1 MPKRRW
7 QEPNASGGPTAGGR
21 MKHQVTGAVL
31 AVGTAMAISAL
42 PAVPAA
48 AAISGS
54 ETVSGTIV
62 TSGASGT
69 STVIKTVIV
78 AKGVFDGVGQIAP
91 VPSLPTDPPNV
102 NRVDLIYPVGT
113 MHLVATTVG
122 FTSSVNPTTCRFTA
136 TIQQTAVVTGGTGLF
151 ANASGDFTQT
161 INAEG
166 LQARNSD
173 GGCSATQPALQ
184 EVDKIA
190 ASGTLSF

>member
-1 MPKRRW
+1 MKR
-7 QEPNASGGPTAGGR
+7 
-21 MKHQVTGAVL
+21 QVTGAVL
-31 AVGTAMAISAL
+31 AVGSATAISAL

-91 VPSLPTDPPNV
+91 VPSLPTDPQNV
-102 NRVDLIYPVGT
+102 NRADLIYPVGT

-122 FTSSVNPTTCRFTA
+122 FTSSVNPTSCRFTA
-136 TIQQTAVVTGGTGLF
+136 TIQQTAIVTGGTGLF
-151 ANASGDFTQT
+151 AQ
-161 INAEG
+161 
-166 LQARNSD
+166 R
-173 GGCSATQPALQ
+173 
-184 EVDKIA
+184 VR
-190 ASGTLSF
+190 